1 MATATADLCD
11 KYIDQLSVLWP
22 MLTNLGGRA
31 AFEGVIAT
39 VKVHEEN
46 KLVREMLN
54 RDGAGKVL
62 VVDGGGSLRSA
73 LIGDQV
79 AQLAIDQGW
88 AGLVVNGCIRDRAAI
103 SKMPIGLFAL
113 GSNPVRPA
121 KNGFGLTEVPVSFGG
136 VKFVPGEYLYAD
148 DDGIVV
154 AARRLG

>member
-11 KYIDQLSVLWP
+11 THIEKLTVMLP
-22 MLTNLGGRA
+22 MLSNFGSKA

-46 KLVREMLN
+46 KLVREMLSHG
-54 RDGAGKVL
+54 GAGKVL

-88 AGLVVNGCIRDRAAI
+88 AGIVVNGCIRDSAVIR
-103 SKMPIGLFAL
+103 KMAIGLFAL
-113 GSNPVRPA
+113 GTNPIRPA
-121 KNGFGLTEVPVSFGG
+121 KNGFGLTNVPVSFGG

-148 DDGIVV
+148 EDGIVV
-154 AARRLG
+154 AAGWIG